1 MEAAPNTWTGST
13 EDPALTWC
21 SNTTS
26 FVPALNIG
34 PTFWLNNG
42 NAIGAGYANTQ
53 RMLRLCTW
61 GAANAAVGYNGGG
74 KSDWHLPARDEL
86 EQLYAQRD
94 RFSCP
99 SFCFF
104 PHFYSSSSE
113 NEDAAYAEGVLFL
126 NGQAGRNTKTNPVR
140 VRPVRAF

>member
-1 MEAAPNTWTGST
+1 MEAAPNTWIGTT

-21 SNTTS
+21 SNTSS
-26 FVPALNIG
+26 FVPALDRG

-74 KSDWHLPARDEL
+74 KSDWHLPAKDEL
-86 EQLYAQRD
+86 EKLYEQRA
-94 RFSCP
+94 RFTCP
-99 SFCFF
+99 SFCFNT
-104 PHFYSSSSE
+104 PMYWSSSE
-113 NEDAAYAEGVLFL
+113 NEDDDYAEGFLFF
-126 NGQAGRNTKTNPVR
+126 NGQGGRNTKTNPVG